1 MPKPKS
7 DTQTTP
13 QGAIIPVPKRRE
25 FDANLDK
32 LLKAP
37 KPPKRVPPANPRGR
51 PSFNPKK
58 HPA

>member
-1 MPKPKS
+1 MAEKEPKMQSTPKG
-7 DTQTTP
+7 TP
-13 QGAIIPVPKRRE
+13 IPIPTRGD
-25 FDANLDK
+25 FDRNLGK
-32 LLKAP
+32 VLKAP